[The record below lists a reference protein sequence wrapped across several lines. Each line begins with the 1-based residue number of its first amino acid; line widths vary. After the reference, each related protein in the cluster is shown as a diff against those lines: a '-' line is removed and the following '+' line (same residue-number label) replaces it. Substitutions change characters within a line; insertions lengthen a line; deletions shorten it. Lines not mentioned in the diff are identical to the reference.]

1 MAPCVG
7 PYCVHAG
14 TKVDQRTATTY
25 PDKRQGNELA
35 AQPCCTYKALQS
47 RRESTGNAPRVL
59 FISGLEFSF
68 FYLTDCSHVLL
79 TSHCNQDENQQEMPH
94 VCSLFQVWI
103 FLGDRLLTCTS
114 CEGVILSLIAH
125 IKFPGLK

>member
-7 PYCVHAG
+7 SHGVDAG

-35 AQPCCTYKALQS
+35 AQPCCTYKSLQS
-47 RRESTGNAPRVL
+47 RRESTGNATRVL
-59 FISGLEFSF
+59 FISGLDFSFF
-68 FYLTDCSHVLL
+68 FYLTGCSHVLL

-94 VCSLFQVWI
+94 VCSSFQVYQDI
-103 FLGDRLLTCTS
+103 FG
-114 CEGVILSLIAH
+114 GQAAH
-125 IKFPGLK
+125 VYKL